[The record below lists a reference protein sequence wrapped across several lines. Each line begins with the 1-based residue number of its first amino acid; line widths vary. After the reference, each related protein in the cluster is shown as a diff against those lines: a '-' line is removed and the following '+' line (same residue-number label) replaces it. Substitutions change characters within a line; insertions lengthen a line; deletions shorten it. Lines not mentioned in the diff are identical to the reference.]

1 MQLAEFLQQIRQAGA
16 GDAGKA
22 ADPQAAAV
30 QLTLHLRF
38 ATQGVAGADHLVD
51 IGQQMLPLLR
61 QADAVAAAQQ
71 QRAAQLGLQLVDQ
84 VGHGGLRI
92 SQLRGRLAEASALY
106 GGQQGAQL
114 VVIHREPHFLRF
126 VQKYFY

>member
-1 MQLAEFLQQIRQAGA
+1 
-16 GDAGKA
+16 
-22 ADPQAAAV
+22 
-30 QLTLHLRF
+30 
-38 ATQGVAGADHLVD
+38 
-51 IGQQMLPLLR
+51 MLPLLR

-106 GGQQGAQL
+106 GGQQGTQL